1 MKNQPK
7 VTVEKQ
13 GSMSFSEWIKV
24 FVATV
29 VFPALQFLYQFY
41 ESNGS
46 LDGINW
52 TQVVATAV
60 ITFLGMLGIELGQP
74 TKVVIE
80 KPREDTEAVVKRVV
94 R

>member
-1 MKNQPK
+1 MENQPK

-24 FVATV
+24 FIATV
-29 VFPALQFLYQFY
+29 AFPALQFLYQFY
-41 ESNGS
+41 QANGS
-46 LDGINW
+46 LDGVNW
-52 TQVVATAV
+52 TQVAVTAGLA
-60 ITFLGMLGIELGQP
+60 FLGMLGIELGQP

-80 KPREDTEAVVKRVV
+80 QPRADTEAIVKRVV